1 MRNNKKL
8 MQSTSH
14 SIYWGWLIPFQIN
27 QDTYSGFQLSEV
39 QPRTSPPTP
48 LLSKERGDKALLYRG
63 EVIACTSPKQK
74 SLYKSC
80 RDVPIALSRMA
91 SLRHVWSTKYVSCL
105 KGIGI
110 TLFVIITAVPAQA
123 HTNLQ
128 LAKTS
133 NLAAD
138 PQFPQ
143 NRTPNS
149 SNPKTLLNEGRNHL
163 KAGRFAEAVKL
174 WEAASVSFERQGD
187 AINQAWTL
195 SYLSLAYQNL
205 GNWQKAEGAINH
217 SLNILQRLNKQ
228 KQGNAAILAVAFNT
242 KGNLKL
248 SIGQAEAALQAW
260 QDAERAYV
268 AAGDEVGKIG
278 SQINQAQALQALGLY
293 RRGQNLL
300 VSVNQK
306 LQNQPDSLMKAK
318 ALQSLGVAFQLVGDL
333 QQSQEILKQSLK
345 ISDRLNSIADIS
357 DVLFSLG
364 NTARD
369 LQQTQDALD
378 YYQQVVAKAT
388 NPQVRVE
395 AQLNQLS
402 LYVETAQS
410 KPANVLLVQIKS
422 QLENLPPSRMS
433 VYAAVNFARSL
444 TKLAKLDGGESASY
458 QESARIVARAVQ
470 QAEMLSDLRA
480 KAYALNELGKLY
492 FEKQQLSDALQLS
505 QQALQ
510 IAQGI
515 NASDITYQAAWQV
528 GRILKTKGDTKSAIA
543 AYDASVKTL
552 KSLRSDLVAINRDV
566 QFSFQESVEP
576 IYRELVDLLLQS
588 HPSQQNLKLARDTIE
603 ALQLAELDNFFREA
617 CLNGKPEQIDQ
628 IDKQAAVIY
637 PIILGDRLEVI
648 LSIPG
653 KPLFS
658 YKTALSKVE
667 IEKSIKQMRQSF
679 NPVFSN
685 GERLRISQ
693 QLYDWLIRPGESQ
706 LASSG
711 VKTLAFVLDGSLRN
725 LPMAALHDGKQY
737 LVQKYSLALSPGMQL
752 MQARSLKPENIKVIT
767 AALSEARQGFKA
779 LPAVKSE
786 VTDISSE
793 VSSKLLLNEQ
803 FTDSNLQKAINSTP
817 FSVLHLATHGQFSSR
832 SDDTFILTWD
842 GKINVKQLSEFLK
855 ARNESE
861 STPVELMVLSACQTA
876 KGDNRAIL
884 GLAGVAVRSGARSTL
899 ATLWAV
905 KDESTA
911 KFMVEFY
918 KHLRQPGVSKAEALR
933 KTQLTFLQDADFQ
946 HPFYWSGFVLV
957 GNWL

>member
-1 MRNNKKL
+1 MRIMRKNKKL
-8 MQSTSH
+8 MQSANY
-14 SIYWGWLIPFQIN
+14 SIYLIWL
-27 QDTYSGFQLSEV
+27 
-39 QPRTSPPTP
+39 
-48 LLSKERGDKALLYRG
+48 
-63 EVIACTSPKQK
+63 
-74 SLYKSC
+74 
-80 RDVPIALSRMA
+80 
-91 SLRHVWSTKYVSCL
+91 
-105 KGIGI
+105 
-110 TLFVIITAVPAQA
+110 TLFLIKTCVPAQA

-128 LAKTS
+128 LATTS
-133 NLAAD
+133 NLAAE

-143 NRTPNS
+143 NRTSNS
-149 SNPKTLLNEGRNHL
+149 SNPKTQLDQGRSL
-163 KAGRFAEAVKL
+163 FKAGRFAEAVKL
-174 WEAASVSFERQGD
+174 WEAASVSFERQND
-187 AINQAWTL
+187 AINQAWSL
-195 SYLSLAYQNL
+195 SYLSLGYQNL
-205 GNWQKAEGAINH
+205 GDWQKAERAINN
-217 SLNILQRLNKQ
+217 SLNILQSLNKQ
-228 KQGNAAILAVAFNT
+228 KKGNAAIFAVALNT
-242 KGNLKL
+242 QGNLKL
-248 SIGQAEAALQAW
+248 SMGQAEAAFQAW
-260 QDAERAYV
+260 QNAERVYTAV
-268 AAGDEVGKIG
+268 GDEAGKIG

-293 RRGQNLL
+293 RRAQKVL

-306 LQNQPDSLMKAK
+306 LQNQPDSLIKAK
-318 ALQSLGVAFQLVGDL
+318 ALQSLGVGFQLVGYL
-333 QQSQEILKQSLK
+333 QQSQEILKQSLEM
-345 ISDRLNSIADIS
+345 STRLNIAEDVTDI
-357 DVLFSLG
+357 LFSLG

-369 LQQTQDALD
+369 LQQPQPALD
-378 YYQQVVAKAT
+378 YYQQVVAKTT
-388 NPQVRVE
+388 NSQLRVE

-402 LYVETAQS
+402 LYVETAQL
-410 KPANVLLVQIKS
+410 KPAHVLLPQIKS
-422 QLENLPPSRMS
+422 QFENLPSSRMS
-433 VYAAVNFARSL
+433 VYAAVNFARNL
-444 TKLAKLDGGESASY
+444 TKLTKLDGGDSASY
-458 QESARIVARAVQ
+458 QEIARILASALQ

-492 FEKQQLSDALQLS
+492 FETQQLSDALKLT

-510 IAQGI
+510 ISQGI
-515 NASDITYQAAWQV
+515 NASDITYQAAWYA

-576 IYRELVDLLLQS
+576 IYREFVDLLLQS

-617 CLNGKPEQIDQ
+617 CLNAKPEQIDQ

-637 PIILGDRLEVI
+637 PIILGERLEVI

-653 KPLFS
+653 KPLSS
-658 YKTALSKVE
+658 YKTALPKVE
-667 IEKSIKQMRQSF
+667 IEKSIKQMRQSL
-679 NPVFSN
+679 NPAFSS
-685 GERLRISQ
+685 GERLRLSQ
-693 QLYDWLIRPGESQ
+693 QLYDWLIRPGESE

-737 LVQKYSLALSPGMQL
+737 LVEKYSLALSPGMQL

-793 VSSKLLLNEQ
+793 VSAKLLLNEQ

-918 KHLRQPGVSKAEALR
+918 KHLRHPGISKVEALR
-933 KTQLTFLQDADFQ
+933 QAQLAFLQDTDFQ
-946 HPFYWSGFVLV
+946 HPFYWSAFVLV